1 LGLSPGFS
9 CFLQI
14 DMASPAQAV
23 PGSKSMFHKRR
34 IRQSFFSR
42 TLPFWLL
49 LPSLLVLAAI
59 QFYPAVYS
67 FFLSTQDYVAGK
79 QIYNGTRNFERV
91 FNSSTFGESVYL
103 TFFFLIGYVILT
115 LVTAFVVALFLNRK
129 LRFSPLYLTLIF
141 IPWVLSDV
149 IVGLI
154 FRLFIVPDY
163 GLLSPI
169 FASPFFGEPNGI
181 SILTTPQPLPIIPGV
196 PFPPAPA
203 LLLLIFASA
212 WKAVPFTTLLILA
225 ALQTVSRE
233 VLESASIDGANG
245 FSSFRFITFPLV
257 LPTMVVAL
265 FNLSLT
271 GINGVGMI
279 FSLTGGGPGTATETL
294 SFLLYTIGF
303 GQLEFGRAAALSVFM
318 AIINLGLILL
328 ALRVSRTETE
338 HV

>member
-1 LGLSPGFS
+1 
-9 CFLQI
+9 
-14 DMASPAQAV
+14 MAVPAQAV
-23 PGSKSMFHKRR
+23 SGTKPATRKR

-42 TLPFWLL
+42 TLPFWML
-49 LPSLLVLAAI
+49 LPTLLVLAAI

-67 FFLSTQDYVAGK
+67 FYLSTQEFQAGN
-79 QIYNGTRNFERV
+79 QVFVGTRNFERV
-91 FNSSTFGESVYL
+91 FGSSTFGESVFI
-103 TFFFLIGYVILT
+103 TFFFLVGYATLT
-115 LVTAFVVALFLNRK
+115 LVAAFVIALFLNRK
-129 LRFSPLYLTLIF
+129 LPLASVYLTLIF
-141 IPWVLSDV
+141 IPWVMSDV

-169 FASPFFGEPNGI
+169 FASPLFGAPNGI
-181 SILTTPQPLPIIPGV
+181 SILTTPKPPPIIPGV

-212 WKAVPFTTLLILA
+212 WKAVPFTTLLILS
-225 ALQTVSRE
+225 ALQTVPRE
-233 VLESASIDGANG
+233 ILESASIDCASG
-245 FSSFRFITFPLV
+245 FYSFRFITLPLV

-265 FNLSLT
+265 FNLTLT

-318 AIINLGLILL
+318 AIINLALIVL
-328 ALRVSRTETE
+328 ALRISRTQAER
-338 HV
+338 V

>member
-1 LGLSPGFS
+1 
-9 CFLQI
+9 
-14 DMASPAQAV
+14 MAAPVQAV
-23 PGSKSMFHKRR
+23 HGTQSLSHKKPR

-49 LPSLLVLAAI
+49 LPTLLVLAAI
-59 QFYPAVYS
+59 QFYPGIYS
-67 FFLSTQDYVAGK
+67 FFLSTQTFQAGK

-91 FNSSTFGESVYL
+91 FNSGSFGDSLYITL
-103 TFFFLIGYVILT
+103 FFLVGYAVLT
-115 LVTAFVVALFLNRK
+115 LAVAFGVALFLNRK
-129 LRFSPLYLTLIF
+129 LRLSGMYLTLIF

-163 GLLSPI
+163 GLLSPF
-169 FASPFFGEPNGI
+169 FANPFLFGAPNGI

-203 LLLLIFASA
+203 LLLLILASA

-225 ALQTVSRE
+225 ALQTVPRE
-233 VLESASIDGANG
+233 VLESSSIDGANG

-257 LPTMVVAL
+257 LPTLVVAL

-279 FSLTGGGPGTATETL
+279 FSLTSGGPGTATETL
-294 SFLLYTIGF
+294 SYLLYTIGF
-303 GQLEFGRAAALSVFM
+303 GQLDFGKAAALSVFM
-318 AIINLGLILL
+318 AIINLALIIF
-328 ALRVSRTETE
+328 ALRISRTDIDRVERA
-338 HV
+338 

>member
-1 LGLSPGFS
+1 
-9 CFLQI
+9 
-14 DMASPAQAV
+14 MATSAQAV
-23 PGSKSMFHKRR
+23 KGPQPLTRKR
-34 IRQSFFSR
+34 IRQSFLSR

-49 LPSLLVLAAI
+49 LPTLLVLAAI
-59 QFYPAVYS
+59 QFYPAIYS
-67 FFLSTQDYVAGK
+67 LYLSTQEFQAGN
-79 QIYNGTRNFERV
+79 QVFVGSRNFERIV
-91 FNSSTFGESVYL
+91 NSSTFGESIYITL
-103 TFFFLIGYVILT
+103 FFLVGYAVLT
-115 LVTAFVVALFLNRK
+115 LAAAFGVALFLNRK
-129 LRFSPLYLTLIF
+129 LRLSSLYLTLIF

-163 GLLSPI
+163 GLLSPF
-169 FASPFFGEPNGI
+169 FASPLFGQPNGI
-181 SILTTPQPLPIIPGV
+181 SILTTPQPVPLIAGV

-203 LLLLIFASA
+203 LIFLIFASA

-225 ALQTVSRE
+225 ALQTVPRE

-245 FSSFRFITFPLV
+245 FNSFRHITFPLV
-257 LPTMVVAL
+257 LPTLVVAL
-265 FNLSLT
+265 FNLTLT

-318 AIINLGLILL
+318 TLINLGLIVL
-328 ALRVSRTETE
+328 ALRVSRAEPE
-338 HV
+338 RA